1 MMEPPPSRPEP
12 TWRAE
17 RRRVQ
22 ALDDRALVLAMRAGE
37 PVAWNE
43 FAARARAVL
52 VGVMPDDQ
60 LGDDV
65 VGDVLTHVGL
75 HLARADAPI
84 PTRLAPYLVRAA
96 VRAGRQ
102 RARNA
107 RRRHAWHVRAVRE
120 DVSLALPDG
129 YDVAGSLFS
138 EYARRAAGVPDARV
152 VDEPAVRALVERL
165 LGDLSPDDAQLLT
178 WNVEGVPHRQ
188 IAVWL
193 DLSYAA
199 VAKRVQRLLKRL
211 GTRAA
216 ALVADASAAD
226 RAALARVLRE
236 PRPSRAVPD
245 PHALERR

>member
-1 MMEPPPSRPEP
+1 MEPRTVRPEP
-12 TWRAE
+12 SWHAE

-43 FAARARAVL
+43 FATRARAVL
-52 VGVMPDDQ
+52 VGAMPHDV

-65 VGDVLTHVGL
+65 VGEVLTQVAL
-75 HLARADAPI
+75 HLARPDAPI

-96 VRAGRQ
+96 VRYRRQ

-107 RRRHAWHVRAVRE
+107 HRRHAWHVRAVRE
-120 DVSLALPDG
+120 DMALALPDG

-138 EYARRAAGVPDARV
+138 EYARRAAGVPDVRAV
-152 VDEPAVRALVERL
+152 AEPAVRALVERL
-165 LGDLSPDDAQLLT
+165 LADLTPDDVQLLT
-178 WNVEGVPHRQ
+178 WNAEGVPHRE
-188 IAVWL
+188 IAAWL
-193 DLSYAA
+193 GLTYAA

-211 GTRAA
+211 GTRAG

-236 PRPSRAVPD
+236 PRSPRAMPD